1 MRDIIFDFDG
11 TIIDSSECIYSI
23 YKTLFK
29 EKGLEIPPDDKMKT
43 FIGPPIEYVIKDYV
57 EPNEIANTSARFREL
72 YNNVD
77 LKRANKLYDGI
88 EELLERLKNSGKR
101 LFVATTKNEI
111 FANKIAEI
119 LGIKKYFNA
128 IYGSRFEI
136 NRLTKSGVIEDL
148 CKDFAIK
155 KDDCILIGDT
165 HFDAE
170 GAKEAKIPVAMVNYG
185 FGDREKL
192 KTYDIEFYAD
202 TPSEVGEIILN
213 KYAETE

>member
-1 MRDIIFDFDG
+1 MKDIIFDFDG
-11 TIIDSSECIYSI
+11 TIIDSSECIYAI
-23 YKTLFK
+23 YKTLFT
-29 EKGLEIPPDDKMKT
+29 EKGIDIPCEDVMRT

-57 EPNEIANTSARFREL
+57 EEKEIAATSARFREL

-77 LKRANKLYDGI
+77 LKKANKLYDGI
-88 EELLERLKNSGKR
+88 EELLKRLKNSGKR
-101 LFVATTKNEI
+101 LFVATTKNEV
-111 FANKIAEI
+111 FGNKIAEI

-148 CKDFAIK
+148 CRDYDVK
-155 KDDCILIGDT
+155 KNDCILVGDT

-170 GAKEAKIPVAMVNYG
+170 GAREAKIPVAIVNYG
-185 FGDREKL
+185 FGDMEKL

-202 TPSEVGEIILN
+202 TPSEVGNIIL
-213 KYAETE
+213 KRYAEKE